1 MYGDDFTYNKA
12 DANFL
17 NIEKLMKYVNANADK
32 FGMRLVYS
40 TPSKYFDSIFSQVQ
54 EWPQAKDVD
63 FFPYADGEFAYW
75 TGYFS
80 SRPFLKGLIREAGNY
95 LATVSNHIFDVI
107 LNVKGI
113 EAKLPKSWFS
123 MGIKEE
129 NKKSMAYKDM
139 FDKNIQKLFEMR
151 EVLAICQHHDA
162 VSGTAR
168 ELVSQDYINMLFKSM
183 KDTKDLF
190 VKLRGD
196 YMNVKNMRIC
206 LDPVVDFECQK
217 NIFNSIEDEQ
227 SVSLRVD
234 KGKSFSTDNPL
245 RSFYFDADFQIKV
258 KKTSV
263 GYEKAATDDVEIF
276 CIEELKNKIPN
287 CQVYF
292 NNQSDFIVTKST

>member
-1 MYGDDFTYNKA
+1 
-12 DANFL
+12 
-17 NIEKLMKYVNANADK
+17 
-32 FGMRLVYS
+32 
-40 TPSKYFDSIFSQVQ
+40 
-54 EWPQAKDVD
+54 
-63 FFPYADGEFAYW
+63 
-75 TGYFS
+75 
-80 SRPFLKGLIREAGNY
+80 
-95 LATVSNHIFDVI
+95 
-107 LNVKGI
+107 
-113 EAKLPKSWFS
+113 
-123 MGIKEE
+123 
-129 NKKSMAYKDM
+129 
-139 FDKNIQKLFEMR
+139 
-151 EVLAICQHHDA
+151 
-162 VSGTAR
+162 
-168 ELVSQDYINMLFKSM
+168 MLFKIM